1 MDINLFFTILARS
14 SSCPELYRRPNPRRY
29 PRLPYNLG
37 DWERSVEERTA
48 ELEALRAAH
57 DTPIAACDLGLRF
70 QAEDWAR
77 EKLARAQEERRHA
90 EHRSRFILTNWDS
103 SEEPC
108 LLLGIE
114 AGVATVRFED
124 GRVQT
129 MDVEYFFKHAR

>member
-1 MDINLFFTILARS
+1 MDINLFYAILS
-14 SSCPELYRRPNPRRY
+14 KTSLCPELYSRPNPRRY

-37 DWERSVEERTA
+37 DWERAVAERTK
-48 ELEALRAAH
+48 ELADLRA
-57 DTPIAACDLGLRF
+57 DKTPIAACDIGLRF
-70 QAEDWAR
+70 QADDWAR
-77 EKLARAQEERRHA
+77 EALASAEMEALHA
-90 EHRSRFILTNWDS
+90 AHRSKFVLTNWDA